1 MTIEIRFRPEA
12 EADVLEA
19 HVWYRERGLSLAE
32 EFLRSLDASL
42 DLIRRL
48 PESHPVVHR
57 QVRRAL
63 LRRFPYGIFYVHE
76 GNTSPCWP
84 VSTRVVIQVDGKS
97 GPNLSLNAIPHLA

>member
-19 HVWYRERGLSLAE
+19 HAWYRERGLGLAE

-48 PESHPVVHR
+48 PESHPMVHR

-63 LRRFPYGIFYVHE
+63 LQHFPYGIFYVLE
-76 GNTSPCWP
+76 GNTVTVLACFHASRDPRGWKQR
-84 VSTRVVIQVDGKS
+84 TKS
-97 GPNLSLNAIPHLA
+97 